1 MINKKQLFEH
11 LASFINRGTLAT
23 AKATDNAIHYARSKG
38 VGHLA
43 LGTSLAARSV
53 EQACKKVKVAAIRV
67 AVEHMS
73 SGLVPTTAEVV
84 VTPCQRGD
92 VGCCDVASGVP
103 VAE

>member
-1 MINKKQLFEH
+1 MINKKQLFENV
-11 LASFINRGTLAT
+11 ASFINRGTLAT
-23 AKATDNAIHYARSKG
+23 AKATDNAIHYVRSQG

-53 EQACKKVKVAAIRV
+53 EQACKKVKVTAIRI
-67 AVEHMS
+67 AVSHMS
-73 SGLVPTTAEVV
+73 SALAPVTAEVV

-92 VGCCDVASGVP
+92 VGCCDTAAIP